1 MLTFPRKKG
10 TFPDGSGGPRTL
22 GRATHRLIPYG
33 VRGRRRVFIG
43 RADGGSKVSKF
54 SWEALAKIRP
64 QVYVGD
70 ALIRSSSQRRFAD
83 VANAVP
89 PLRPMVPSASEAWRT
104 ALRDLRDTLPERTVQ
119 NWLDPIDPLSLD
131 TDAGTPTLL
140 LQVPTPFGIQYLRSR
155 FHDELNRAVTQAV
168 GEPTDIEYKV
178 TPEDERPDEI
188 VTDGDGSDED
198 SPSGSSPASP
208 PSESPASVE
217 RAATNPSSSP
227 EEASSPPAPKP
238 SSRENGASE
247 ANASS
252 PDRSSPPRSS
262 ANATGEAAPT
272 PEELA
277 SIERAGAGSPD
288 ERSALYEKARKHLR
302 DEYTFD
308 EFIEGDGNRLARSA
322 AYAVAQ
328 EPGSTNYNPLLVY
341 GGVGLGKTHLAQA
354 VANYAL
360 EHNTAEQVLYVSS
373 DRFTSQFVQ
382 SVRENRIAAFSSY
395 YREADLLIVD
405 DVQFFGEKEKTQEEF
420 FHIFNDLHQN
430 GKQLFLCADRAP
442 GKIPGIEER
451 LLSRFQWGLSADI
464 QRPDLETRIAILQQK
479 AARQNIEVEPKVL
492 ELIAQR
498 IDSNVRQ
505 LEGTLTRLTALVQLD
520 DGTLDVDT
528 ARRYLREH
536 TDEDGSV
543 LDAAEIIEQVA
554 DYFRLT
560 EDDLLSRSRKQEI
573 AKARQIAMYLCRE
586 LTDDSYSRIGTRF
599 GGRDHSTVIHA
610 YRKIEEKREED
621 ADLREDISALESRLR
636 NQSLSSAI

>member
-1 MLTFPRKKG
+1 
-10 TFPDGSGGPRTL
+10 
-22 GRATHRLIPYG
+22 
-33 VRGRRRVFIG
+33 
-43 RADGGSKVSKF
+43 
-54 SWEALAKIRP
+54 
-64 QVYVGD
+64 
-70 ALIRSSSQRRFAD
+70 
-83 VANAVP
+83 
-89 PLRPMVPSASEAWRT
+89 MVPSASEAWRT

-155 FHDELNRAVTQAV
+155 FHDELNRAVTEAV

-188 VTDGDGSDED
+188 VADGDGPDED
-198 SPSGSSPASP
+198 APSEPSSASP
-208 PSESPASVE
+208 PSESPASVDG
-217 RAATNPSSSP
+217 AATDSSSSP
-227 EEASSPPAPKP
+227 EEASSSPTSKP
-238 SSRENGASE
+238 SSPENGASE
-247 ANASS
+247 PNASS

-262 ANATGEAAPT
+262 ADATGEAAPT

-288 ERSALYEKARKHLR
+288 ERSALYEKARRHLR

-395 YREADLLIVD
+395 YRQADLLIVD

>member
-1 MLTFPRKKG
+1 
-10 TFPDGSGGPRTL
+10 
-22 GRATHRLIPYG
+22 
-33 VRGRRRVFIG
+33 
-43 RADGGSKVSKF
+43 
-54 SWEALAKIRP
+54 
-64 QVYVGD
+64 
-70 ALIRSSSQRRFAD
+70 
-83 VANAVP
+83 
-89 PLRPMVPSASEAWRT
+89 MVPSASEAWRT

-155 FHDELNRAVTQAV
+155 FHDELNRAVTEAV

-188 VTDGDGSDED
+188 VADGDGPDED
-198 SPSGSSPASP
+198 APSEPSSASP
-208 PSESPASVE
+208 PSESPASVDG
-217 RAATNPSSSP
+217 AATDSSSSP
-227 EEASSPPAPKP
+227 EEASSSPTSKP
-238 SSRENGASE
+238 SSPENGASE
-247 ANASS
+247 TNASS

-262 ANATGEAAPT
+262 ADATGEAAPT

-288 ERSALYEKARKHLR
+288 ERSALYEKARRHLR

>member
-1 MLTFPRKKG
+1 
-10 TFPDGSGGPRTL
+10 
-22 GRATHRLIPYG
+22 
-33 VRGRRRVFIG
+33 
-43 RADGGSKVSKF
+43 
-54 SWEALAKIRP
+54 
-64 QVYVGD
+64 
-70 ALIRSSSQRRFAD
+70 
-83 VANAVP
+83 
-89 PLRPMVPSASEAWRT
+89 MVPSASDAWRT

-119 NWLDPIDPLSLD
+119 NWLDPIDPLSLE
-131 TDAGTPTLL
+131 TDGGAPTLH

-155 FHDELNRAVTQAV
+155 FSGEIQQAVTEAV
-168 GEPTDIEYKV
+168 GEPTDVEYQV

-188 VTDGDGSDED
+188 VADADEDSSGTPSSSTSSPPED
-198 SPSGSSPASP
+198 SPSTPAT
-208 PSESPASVE
+208 EH
-217 RAATNPSSSP
+217 R
-227 EEASSPPAPKP
+227 
-238 SSRENGASE
+238 R
-247 ANASS
+247 
-252 PDRSSPPRSS
+252 PDRSSSPSEPSSPEPPSQSNEAPSPR
-262 ANATGEAAPT
+262 ATPPPDASTDPDEAAPS
-272 PEELA
+272 PEDL
-277 SIERAGAGSPD
+277 SSFERAGAGSAD
-288 ERSALYEKARKHLR
+288 ERSALYQKAQKHLR
-302 DEYTFD
+302 PEYTFD

-395 YREADLLIVD
+395 YRQADLLIVD

-430 GKQLFLCADRAP
+430 GKQIFLCADRAP

-464 QRPDLETRIAILQQK
+464 QSPDLETRIAILQRK
-479 AARQNIEVEPKVL
+479 SARQDIEIDPQVL

-543 LDAAEIIEQVA
+543 LDAAEIIEQVS

-621 ADLREDISALESRLR
+621 ADLREDLSALESRLR
-636 NQSLSSAI
+636 NQSLSSAL

>member
-1 MLTFPRKKG
+1 
-10 TFPDGSGGPRTL
+10 
-22 GRATHRLIPYG
+22 
-33 VRGRRRVFIG
+33 
-43 RADGGSKVSKF
+43 
-54 SWEALAKIRP
+54 
-64 QVYVGD
+64 
-70 ALIRSSSQRRFAD
+70 
-83 VANAVP
+83 
-89 PLRPMVPSASEAWRT
+89 MVPSAPDAWRT
-104 ALRDLRDTLPERTVQ
+104 ALHDLRDTLPERTVQ
-119 NWLDPIDPLSLD
+119 NWLDPIDPLSLE
-131 TDAGTPTLL
+131 TDSGAPTLY

-155 FHDELNRAVTQAV
+155 FGGEIQQAVTDAV
-168 GEPTDIEYKV
+168 GEPTDVEYQV
-178 TPEDERPDEI
+178 APEDERPDEI
-188 VTDGDGSDED
+188 VAETDED
-198 SPSGSSPASP
+198 ATARAPDASPSSSDGRSSNSGSENGRPTRPPAS
-208 PSESPASVE
+208 SES
-217 RAATNPSSSP
+217 SSSP
-227 EEASSPPAPKP
+227 ERDTPASSGASSPSAPP
-238 SSRENGASE
+238 SRSDPGTAS
-247 ANASS
+247 SS
-252 PDRSSPPRSS
+252 PDEASPSPEDLSSF
-262 ANATGEAAPT
+262 
-272 PEELA
+272 
-277 SIERAGAGSPD
+277 ERAGAGSAD
-288 ERSALYEKARKHLR
+288 ERSALYQKAQKHLR
-302 DEYTFD
+302 PEYTFD

-360 EHNTAEQVLYVSS
+360 EHDTAEHVLYVSS

-395 YREADLLIVD
+395 YRQADLLIVD

-430 GKQLFLCADRAP
+430 GKQIFLCADRAP
-442 GKIPGIEER
+442 SKIPGIEER

-464 QRPDLETRIAILQQK
+464 QSPDLETRIAILQRK
-479 AARQNIEVEPKVL
+479 AARQDIEIEPQVL

-528 ARRYLREH
+528 ARQYLREH
-536 TDEDGSV
+536 TDEEGSV

-554 DYFRLT
+554 DYYRLT

-610 YRKIEEKREED
+610 YRKIEEE
-621 ADLREDISALESRLR
+621 REDDPDLKEDLSALESRLR

>member
-1 MLTFPRKKG
+1 
-10 TFPDGSGGPRTL
+10 
-22 GRATHRLIPYG
+22 
-33 VRGRRRVFIG
+33 
-43 RADGGSKVSKF
+43 
-54 SWEALAKIRP
+54 
-64 QVYVGD
+64 
-70 ALIRSSSQRRFAD
+70 
-83 VANAVP
+83 
-89 PLRPMVPSASEAWRT
+89 MVPSASEAWRT
-104 ALRDLRDTLPERTVQ
+104 ALRDLRDSLPERTVQ
-119 NWLDPIDPLSLD
+119 NWLDPIDPLSLK

-155 FHDELNRAVTQAV
+155 FHDELNRAVTEAV

-188 VTDGDGSDED
+188 VADGDGPDER
-198 SPSGSSPASP
+198 S
-208 PSESPASVE
+208 PSESASSGPPASVD
-217 RAATNPSSSP
+217 RATTDPSSSP
-227 EEASSPPAPKP
+227 EEASSSPTSKP
-238 SSRENGASE
+238 SSPENGASE
-247 ANASS
+247 PNASS

-262 ANATGEAAPT
+262 ADATGEAAPT

-288 ERSALYEKARKHLR
+288 ERSALYEKARRHLR

-395 YREADLLIVD
+395 YRQADLLIVD

-430 GKQLFLCADRAP
+430 GKQIFLCADRAP
-442 GKIPGIEER
+442 SKIPGIEER

-464 QRPDLETRIAILQQK
+464 QRPDLETRIAILQRK

-505 LEGTLTRLTALVQLD
+505 LEGALTRLTALVQLD
-520 DGTLDVDT
+520 DGTLDLET

-536 TDEDGSV
+536 TDEEPTV

-554 DYFRLT
+554 DYFRLS
-560 EDDLLSRSRKQEI
+560 EDDLLSRSRKQ
-573 AKARQIAMYLCRE
+573 AVAQARQIAMYLCRE
-586 LTDDSYSRIGTRF
+586 LTDESYSHIGTRF

-610 YRKIEEKREED
+610 YRKIDEKLESNTS
-621 ADLREDISALESRLR
+621 LREDVSSLESRLR
-636 NQSLSSAI
+636 NQSLSSPL

>member
-1 MLTFPRKKG
+1 
-10 TFPDGSGGPRTL
+10 
-22 GRATHRLIPYG
+22 
-33 VRGRRRVFIG
+33 
-43 RADGGSKVSKF
+43 
-54 SWEALAKIRP
+54 
-64 QVYVGD
+64 
-70 ALIRSSSQRRFAD
+70 
-83 VANAVP
+83 
-89 PLRPMVPSASEAWRT
+89 MVPSASDAWRT

-155 FHDELNRAVTQAV
+155 FHDEINRAVTQAV

-188 VTDGDGSDED
+188 VADEEKEERD
-198 SPSGSSPASP
+198 APAASESP
-208 PSESPASVE
+208 PSTDASPSSTDESSSQPDAS
-217 RAATNPSSSP
+217 SSSP
-227 EEASSPPAPKP
+227 SRQSPPPQNGTSGANARSSDAAGAPRSGARASS
-238 SSRENGASE
+238 G
-247 ANASS
+247 
-252 PDRSSPPRSS
+252 D
-262 ANATGEAAPT
+262 ATGEAAPT

-395 YREADLLIVD
+395 YRQADLLIVD

-430 GKQLFLCADRAP
+430 GKQIFLCADRAP

-464 QRPDLETRIAILQQK
+464 QSPDLETRIAILQRK
-479 AARQNIEVEPKVL
+479 AARQDIEVEPKVL

-520 DGTLDVDT
+520 DGRLDVDT

-536 TDEDGSV
+536 TDEEGSV

-610 YRKIEEKREED
+610 YRKIEEKRDED

>member
-1 MLTFPRKKG
+1 
-10 TFPDGSGGPRTL
+10 
-22 GRATHRLIPYG
+22 
-33 VRGRRRVFIG
+33 
-43 RADGGSKVSKF
+43 
-54 SWEALAKIRP
+54 
-64 QVYVGD
+64 
-70 ALIRSSSQRRFAD
+70 
-83 VANAVP
+83 
-89 PLRPMVPSASEAWRT
+89 MVPSASEAWRT

-155 FHDELNRAVTQAV
+155 FHDELNRAVTEAV

-188 VTDGDGSDED
+188 VADGDGPDED
-198 SPSGSSPASP
+198 APSEPSSASP
-208 PSESPASVE
+208 PSESPASVDG
-217 RAATNPSSSP
+217 AATDSSSSP
-227 EEASSPPAPKP
+227 EEASSSPTSKP
-238 SSRENGASE
+238 SSPENGASE
-247 ANASS
+247 PNASS

-262 ANATGEAAPT
+262 ADATGEAAPT

-288 ERSALYEKARKHLR
+288 ERSALYEKARRHLR

-395 YREADLLIVD
+395 YRQADLLIVD

-520 DGTLDVDT
+520 DSTLDVDT

>member
-1 MLTFPRKKG
+1 
-10 TFPDGSGGPRTL
+10 
-22 GRATHRLIPYG
+22 
-33 VRGRRRVFIG
+33 
-43 RADGGSKVSKF
+43 
-54 SWEALAKIRP
+54 
-64 QVYVGD
+64 
-70 ALIRSSSQRRFAD
+70 
-83 VANAVP
+83 
-89 PLRPMVPSASEAWRT
+89 MVPSASEAWRT